1 MCLSWP
7 SHARPR
13 VWRKNEADTRKEVG
27 TMAHVENSNRG
38 FERERYYRDH
48 RTERGHKDGKDGKD
62 GGDRQDW

>member
-1 MCLSWP
+1 
-7 SHARPR
+7 

-48 RTERGHKDGKDGKD
+48 RTERGHKDGKDG
-62 GGDRQDW
+62 GDRRDW